1 MTKKSIR
8 NTRGKIVKAA
18 WQLFY
23 EQGYDNTTIE
33 EIIDYSQTS
42 KGSFYHYFDGKD
54 ALLSTLSDLFD
65 EKYETLQAS
74 LASHGTAMEQLLFL
88 NAELFA
94 FIESNVSLELLA
106 RLLSTQLI
114 TNGERHLLNHKR
126 TYYRLLKQ
134 IITAGQEAGTLTQT
148 LSVNEMVKIYALCE
162 RALMY
167 DWCLCGGEYSLKDYA
182 GSVLPSFLS
191 RFLPSDTCPP
201 QTSPEKE

>member
-74 LASHGTAMEQLLFL
+74 LASHRTAMEQLLFL

-126 TYYRLLKQ
+126 TYYRLLRQ
-134 IITAGQEAGTLTQT
+134 IITAGQEGGTLTQT

-191 RFLPSDTCPP
+191 RFLPSNT
-201 QTSPEKE
+201 